1 MLGFLKGVI
10 RGREMSGD
18 LVSCSGP
25 ATRQLEHGKLGLPIN
40 YL

>member
-1 MLGFLKGVI
+1 MLGFLKGGI

-18 LVSCSGP
+18 LDSRSGP
-25 ATRQLEHGKLGLPIN
+25 ATLQHEHGKLGLPVS